1 MTDITLTQE
10 YEKLHQTFGWT
21 KEHFLRCNL
30 NALDAAFIAGKT
42 RQRLGDRL
50 RTAYALYE

>member
-10 YEKLHQTFGWT
+10 YEKLHQTLGWNQG
-21 KEHFLRCNL
+21 HFLRCNL
-30 NALDAAFIAGKT
+30 NALDAAFIPGKT

-50 RTAYALYE
+50 RAAYALQE